1 MRVRQGM
8 IILGFIFAIQPHAL
22 ADGREA
28 LEGADSPLGRGA
40 GSQEPDS
47 ALSDESGRARVAAA
61 PIVWRPNVT
70 GAPSGRVGGAVRG
83 TSAFPTPHVLA
94 PDHLALTL
102 KSTPSLFWHLDAAAP
117 ENVTIVFTLV
127 DEAHDAPLVETQLE
141 LPARPGVNRV
151 RLSDYGVE
159 LQEEALYTWSVA
171 LVPDTENRARDQVS
185 LGRLKRVSLDR
196 DVPREA
202 REFASRGYWYDAL
215 ESLSDQVDADPQDR
229 DAQAL
234 RRSLLSQAG
243 LEVGND

>member
-1 MRVRQGM
+1 M
-8 IILGFIFAIQPHAL
+8 IILGLLFAIQPHAL

-28 LEGADSPLGRGA
+28 SEGADSPLGAGA
-40 GSQEPDS
+40 GSQEPDLR
-47 ALSDESGRARVAAA
+47 LSDESGRTRVAAA
-61 PIVWRPNVT
+61 PIVWRPNVA

-83 TSAFPTPHVLA
+83 TSAFPTPLVLA

-102 KSTPSLFWHLDAAAP
+102 KSTPSLFWHLDGAAP

-127 DEAHDAPLVETQLE
+127 DEARDAPLIEARLQP
-141 LPARPGVNRV
+141 PARAGVNRV

-159 LQEEALYTWSVA
+159 LKEGEMYIWSIA
-171 LVPDTENRARDQVS
+171 LVPDMANRARDQVS
-185 LGRLKRVSLDR
+185 LGRLKHVSLDQE
-196 DVPREA
+196 VPREA
-202 REFASRGYWYDAL
+202 REFASRGFWYDAL

-229 DAQAL
+229 DARAL